1 MPRPAAARGWLIFGV
16 LAALAGCGGGGSGG
30 PPSVTPTAYLQFFHP
45 VSGSPLA
52 SGARFEVPQSLLP
65 GSPMQPF
72 ILPAA
77 ESKPDTD
84 AVTPVPITYV
94 LARQPWPPGLAFD
107 PAARTLSGTL
117 DSTVEHP
124 PSYRLDYR
132 ASAAGHRDAHLSVVL
147 HLPPT
152 LRADGFGAVSFPV
165 GQSTVRVMPAARGG
179 RGPYT
184 YELTGCVIPTWLRR
198 EGRSLHG
205 SPTVANQHERERRCR
220 WRVTDS
226 VGGSAEFE
234 TEISVG
240 AGPRPRL
247 FFPAADGT
255 PLADGAP
262 LPPLGTLVQGE
273 PLPARDGF
281 FPTAEGLS
289 ADAPPSPGITY
300 ELQAA
305 TGPPGVRGLPIGLGF
320 DSARR
325 TLAGTIDDPNW
336 PAGTYLL
343 YYVASAPGHAD
354 ARRTVSF
361 DLEDPLRLDATSA
374 GPFPFKVGEFER
386 HPLPEPAGGAPPYQ
400 YSLEQCPLDWL
411 EVVGTELVANP
422 RPEHAGQKRLCRY
435 RVTDAAGAFVEILLD
450 VSAVASDG
458 LPLGFDGS
466 AADPFTF
473 TVGALTREPLPEAV
487 GGAPPYQYTLE
498 QCPLAWLELVGTEL
512 AANPLRE
519 HAGEERLCRYRVTD
533 AVGASDELPVQVS
546 AVAAAVSVLRFETE
560 TVTFPEDGMLPFQ
573 VGKFDRESLPEA
585 AGGVPPY
592 RYSLEQCPL
601 DWLELVGTELAA
613 SPRPEHSGE
622 RRLCRYRV
630 TDAEGG
636 IKDQVLE
643 VSATPVP
650 FDVFQ
655 FENRH
660 IVDRDLP
667 VGSEIEPIDLPRAVN
682 GEGDP
687 DYTLN
692 RRLPPG
698 LLFDKESDPP
708 QIRGTPTSISLL
720 TRYCIHAEDEE
731 GATAAPRCFHLRTV
745 GHEVPRFT
753 VNLDSVREIRLY
765 TKLISSSET
774 DDPLPILIGT
784 TDPPD
789 LGPVSI
795 ELPVAFLP
803 PSWDGEATYSVV
815 PNLSPFEFE
824 SDTRMLTSPL
834 VNEDH
839 PLPTPVV
846 YTYGV
851 RREQD
856 QSLFAAA
863 ICFELSHRIELRT
876 VPVTSQTN
884 RVWRDT
890 WLTLTFRDEALRTST
905 GEYLCHPNPRG
916 DDEPAGSTA
925 QSNPVH
931 DALGMVHARRAVRLA
946 HGLIGER
953 VRDPSPPGGESA
965 ALYSDVD
972 LARLWGRSGGFS
984 WSGTGES
991 LLAGAD
997 VVQPGGALQLG
1008 LVAGFHRT
1016 ALDYRAEARRLEGRY
1031 SEGEHVTEI
1040 LSMHP
1045 FAAWR
1050 FATDSVVW
1058 GSAGAGAG
1066 SLWFEDDAPL
1076 FDERRRSDLD
1086 LRSAALGFRHPLPWS
1101 ALGTFSFSGLAEH
1114 IALRIE
1120 GDEAEHG
1127 IRPRSL
1133 RGSDLAL
1140 GLDWRRRPADAEPS
1154 LVPSLSLGVRHQ
1166 SGDGAAG
1173 SLIDVGGSIAYRP
1186 GAKPLSFDV
1195 AASTLLGVAGNDSG
1209 SWDVRASARYDPD
1222 PGARGLELSLRSVL
1236 GAASDDAEAA
1246 YGVDGELAYGVFG
1259 GAFGSTVRPYV
1270 SMSGFAGASGARRAA
1285 GLRLRDEPGY
1295 RLSLETYEHT
1305 GTDSAGLNVRLHRLW
1320 P

>member
-1 MPRPAAARGWLIFGV
+1 MPRPAAACVWSAVAL
-16 LAALAGCGGGGSGG
+16 LAMLAGCGGGGGAPGGAPDG
-30 PPSVTPTAYLQFFHP
+30 PPPVTPTAYLQFFHP
-45 VSGSPLA
+45 VSGRALA
-52 SGARFEVPQSLLP
+52 SGARFELPYSLRP
-65 GSPMQPF
+65 GSTMQPF
-72 ILPAA
+72 ILPTA
-77 ESKPDTD
+77 ESKPDT
-84 AVTPVPITYV
+84 VPITPVPITYV
-94 LARQPWPPGLAFD
+94 LERQPWPRGLVFD
-107 PAARTLSGTL
+107 AATRTLRGTL
-117 DSTVEHP
+117 DPTVEHP

-132 ASAAGHRDAHLSVVL
+132 ASAPGHLDVHLSIVL
-147 HLPPT
+147 YLPPT
-152 LRADGFGAVSFPV
+152 LRPGGFTTLSFPV
-165 GQSTVRVMPAARGG
+165 GRSTVTVLPAARGG
-179 RGPYT
+179 RPPYA
-184 YELTGCVIPTWLRR
+184 YELTGCVVPAWLRR

-205 SPTVANQHERERRCR
+205 SPTAANQHEPARLCR

-226 VGGSAEFE
+226 AGGVAEFE

-255 PLADGAP
+255 PLEDDAP

-273 PLPARDGF
+273 PLPALHGF
-281 FPTAEGLS
+281 FPAAQG
-289 ADAPPSPGITY
+289 ARPGTRITY
-300 ELQAA
+300 GLQGAS
-305 TGPPGVRGLPIGLGF
+305 GPPGVRGLPNGLGF
-320 DSARR
+320 DPAQQIL
-325 TLAGTIDDPNW
+325 TGMIDDPQW

-343 YYVASAPGHAD
+343 YYVASAPGHVD

-361 DLEDPLRLDATSA
+361 DLEDPLRLDASSA
-374 GPFPFKVGEFER
+374 GPFSFQVGAFTR
-386 HPLPEPAGGAPPYQ
+386 RTLPRAKGGTRPHRYT
-400 YSLEQCPLDWL
+400 LEQCPLAWL
-411 EVVGTELVANP
+411 ELVGTELVANP
-422 RPEHAGQKRLCRY
+422 RPGHAGEKRLCRY
-435 RVTDAAGAFVEILLD
+435 RVTDAVGASDELVLQ
-450 VSAVASDG
+450 VSAGTATV
-458 LPLGFDGS
+458 LGFDT
-466 AADPFTF
+466 AADDFPEDGDELPFQ
-473 TVGALTREPLPEAV
+473 VGRFARRSLAEAA
-487 GGAPPYQYTLE
+487 GGVPPYRYSLE

-512 AANPLRE
+512 AANPQ
-519 HAGEERLCRYRVTD
+519 A
-533 AVGASDELPVQVS
+533 
-546 AVAAAVSVLRFETE
+546 
-560 TVTFPEDGMLPFQ
+560 
-573 VGKFDRESLPEA
+573 
-585 AGGVPPY
+585 
-592 RYSLEQCPL
+592 
-601 DWLELVGTELAA
+601 
-613 SPRPEHSGE
+613 EHSGA
-622 RRLCRYRV
+622 RRLCRYQV

-636 IKDQVLE
+636 VAYQVLD

-650 FDVFQ
+650 INVFQ

-667 VGSEIEPIDLPRAVN
+667 VGSEIDPIVLPNTVNEMGRVRYELSPVLPTGLRFHQPAVPS
-682 GEGDP
+682 GRPE
-687 DYTLN
+687 
-692 RRLPPG
+692 
-698 LLFDKESDPP
+698 
-708 QIRGTPTSISLL
+708 IRGTPTAISLL
-720 TRYCIHAEDEE
+720 TRYCVHATDASDAS
-731 GATAAPRCFHLRTV
+731 ATPRCFHLRTV

-753 VNLDSVREIRLY
+753 VNLQSGREVLLY
-765 TKLISSSET
+765 TTLISSTEREPPQT
-774 DDPLPILIGT
+774 IGVPIPL
-784 TDPPD
+784 
-789 LGPVSI
+789 VNRSI
-795 ELPVAFLP
+795 QLPVAFLP
-803 PSWDGEATYSVV
+803 PSWDGEATYTIV
-815 PNLSPFEFE
+815 PDLDPFRFV
-824 SDTRMLTSPL
+824 SDTRRLTSPV

-851 RREQD
+851 RRETGD
-856 QSLFAAA
+856 TLFAAA
-863 ICFELSHRIELRT
+863 ICFELGRRIDTRT
-876 VPVTSQTN
+876 VPITASTE
-884 RVWRDT
+884 RVYRDT
-890 WLTLTFRDEALRTST
+890 WFTLTFRDEAVRTST

-916 DDEPAGSTA
+916 DDEPAGTTA

-953 VRDPSPPGGESA
+953 VRDPSPPGGESVA
-965 ALYSDVD
+965 FHSDVD
-972 LARLWGRSGGFS
+972 LARVWGRSGGFS

-1031 SEGEHVTEI
+1031 SAGEHFTEI

-1050 FATDSVVW
+1050 FTTDSVVW

-1066 SLWFEDDAPL
+1066 SLWFEDDAPP
-1076 FDERRRSDLD
+1076 FDERRRSGLD

-1101 ALGTFSFSGLAEH
+1101 ALGRFSFSGLAEH

-1186 GAKPLSFDV
+1186 RAQPLSFDV

-1236 GAASDDAEAA
+1236 GAAADDAGAA

-1270 SMSGFAGASGARRAA
+1270 SMSRFAGASGARRAA

-1305 GTDSAGLNVRLHRLW
+1305 GTDSAGLNVRLHRRW